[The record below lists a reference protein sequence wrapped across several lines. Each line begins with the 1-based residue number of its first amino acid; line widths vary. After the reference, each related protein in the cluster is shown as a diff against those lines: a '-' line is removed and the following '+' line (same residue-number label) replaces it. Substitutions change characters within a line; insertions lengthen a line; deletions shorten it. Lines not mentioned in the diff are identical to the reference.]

1 MMEEMNQRKD
11 LTVETNETPIKL
23 IHSYL
28 RFWKILILIAISLLT
43 FGFDWIKNKFS
54 LRPFLFPAEE

>member
-1 MMEEMNQRKD
+1 MKPYQINSFISEVLEI
-11 LTVETNETPIKL
+11 P
-23 IHSYL
+23 S
-28 RFWKILILIAISLLT
+28 FLIAISLLT